1 MEKVKV
7 LCSCE
12 GESLNDLFQEWSYQN
27 ETGKKVLDTELLGR
41 EGIELRRAS
50 VSEAFELI
58 NAGNNYG
65 LLIIDCG
72 TQLELVENFRLRNP
86 NSLVAYSEILNKLKW
101 SSTVNYQQSII
112 ISCIY

>member
-41 EGIELRRAS
+41 EGI
-50 VSEAFELI
+50 
-58 NAGNNYG
+58 
-65 LLIIDCG
+65 
-72 TQLELVENFRLRNP
+72 
-86 NSLVAYSEILNKLKW
+86 
-101 SSTVNYQQSII
+101 
-112 ISCIY
+112 